1 MVLLNPY
8 VTDRILTW
16 FRGYLA
22 DGMLTSSEVVHDPGL
37 AAEPRTVSLFI
48 HVLFKLTCR
57 LQAPRALNPLS
68 KPKALGL
75 EIVSY
80 ALLESPNVFF
90 GPYRSP
96 PISLDD

>member
-37 AAEPRTVSLFI
+37 AAEPRTVS
-48 HVLFKLTCR
+48 
-57 LQAPRALNPLS
+57 
-68 KPKALGL
+68 
-75 EIVSY
+75 
-80 ALLESPNVFF
+80 
-90 GPYRSP
+90 
-96 PISLDD
+96 